1 MNKFML
7 TMMAAMTLIFGS
19 GCAMLDKPTYHLTA
33 RVSSDAPMERPNDA
47 MAHAEL
53 GLEAEWR

>member
-7 TMMAAMTLIFGS
+7 TLVAVTTLIVGS

-33 RVSSDAPMERPNDA
+33 RVSTDAPMERPNDA

-53 GLEAEWR
+53 GLQAEWR